1 MPELNEEFGG
11 LRENLLGQTPRPIRE
26 GVAELGTELKK
37 GFGNLRDDLLQ
48 RDQEFDTAGVP
59 DYGLRAG
66 LSRMDTP
73 AERKRYLDKWL
84 GPEGWTQDKYGSYAL
99 TPSGMDTIHLP
110 HKNRPV
116 LIDEPWNLT
125 RYDIA
130 DITGEAPAIAGAT
143 AAGIATGGLSFIP
156 GTLAVVAGEIL
167 GKAAGEIVE
176 EIRGE
181 NLQTFPEVAA
191 DALKQGAYAA
201 GGEVVSRGLLAVG
214 RKAMAPNVGRM
225 TPERTAAAQQAREL
239 GAQPSVTQIVR
250 PPLLGRAQSMMN
262 LIFGDPLA
270 VKNARAI
277 TKEMNR
283 LKTSIKAPSGTKLSV
298 GERITKDISRA
309 RGALSRWSSRVA
321 SQIDE
326 MAGGMPVVPTTRI
339 KEQAQEILGSLPRTT
354 GGDVVFAQKELIGE
368 LENVM
373 NLPEFFTT
381 QQMQQVTER
390 LFSAISDETIVPGI
404 GRRHARM
411 LWKSATE
418 SYADIADD
426 NLRDVVLRFRDRY
439 RREITR
445 FDNALVERVMRSP
458 KYAGRLEPEQI
469 VGAIFRKGQS
479 SKLSRI
485 KNVVTPATW
494 DRVQLSAMDDVLG
507 KISRRTDDPFEE
519 IFTGKE
525 FLNSL
530 DAYGKDTLNATFG
543 KGLTS
548 ELYRLGNVTQF
559 VTQQMKMSGGIVA
572 ASIALHPLKNLGR
585 IVHLNVM
592 SRFLN
597 TPFAVR
603 WLTEGLKAP
612 NTRRGSAAITRLS
625 VFIKALAEE
634 HTQDPATDKPVGVP
648 ADKL

>member
-1 MPELNEEFGG
+1 MAEHSEGFGG
-11 LRENLLGQTPRPIRE
+11 LRESLLGQTPQPIRE
-26 GVAELGTELKK
+26 GIAELGEGLKK
-37 GFGNLRDDLLQ
+37 GFGSLRDDLLQ
-48 RDQEFDTAGVP
+48 RDREFDTAGVP
-59 DYGLRAG
+59 DFGLRAG

-84 GPEGWTQDKYGSYAL
+84 GPQGWTQDKYGSYAL
-99 TPSGMDTIHLP
+99 TPSGMDTLHLP

-116 LIDEPWNLT
+116 LIDEPWSLT

-143 AAGIATGGLSFIP
+143 AAGILTGGLSFIP
-156 GTLAVVAGEIL
+156 GTLAVVAGEVL
-167 GKAAGEIVE
+167 GKFAGEAVE

-201 GGEVVSRGLLAVG
+201 GGEAVSRGLLAAG
-214 RKAMAPNVGRM
+214 RKAMAPYAARM
-225 TPERTAAAQQAREL
+225 TPERTTMAQSAREL
-239 GAQPSVTQIVR
+239 GAQPSVTQIIR
-250 PPLLGRAQSMMN
+250 PPILGRAQSMMN
-262 LIFGDPLA
+262 LIFGDPLSQ
-270 VKNARAI
+270 KNAKAI
-277 TKEMNR
+277 IKEMSR
-283 LKTSIKAPSGTKLSV
+283 LRSSTGAPAGTKLSI

-326 MAGGMPVVPTTRI
+326 MAGGMPVVPTTKI
-339 KEQAQEILGSLPRTT
+339 KAQAQEILDSLPRTAE
-354 GGDVVFAQKELIGE
+354 GDVVFAQKELVSE

-426 NLRDVVLRFRDRY
+426 NLRDLVLRFRDRY

-458 KYAGRLEPEQI
+458 KNAGRLEP
-469 VGAIFRKGQS
+469 
-479 SKLSRI
+479 
-485 KNVVTPATW
+485 
-494 DRVQLSAMDDVLG
+494 
-507 KISRRTDDPFEE
+507 
-519 IFTGKE
+519 
-525 FLNSL
+525 
-530 DAYGKDTLNATFG
+530 
-543 KGLTS
+543 
-548 ELYRLGNVTQF
+548 
-559 VTQQMKMSGGIVA
+559 
-572 ASIALHPLKNLGR
+572 
-585 IVHLNVM
+585 
-592 SRFLN
+592 
-597 TPFAVR
+597 
-603 WLTEGLKAP
+603 
-612 NTRRGSAAITRLS
+612 
-625 VFIKALAEE
+625 
-634 HTQDPATDKPVGVP
+634 
-648 ADKL
+648 